1 MKLVTLKS
9 SGTLGSGGKPA
20 LDALKKAF
28 EQTQLDSASFIW
40 RVLDVTEV

>member
-28 EQTQLDSASFIW
+28 EQTLS
-40 RVLDVTEV
+40 VTSWILPPLYRECWT